1 MSEVC
6 PNKLSH
12 DSISRWLKDKKFQPK
27 EVFETVTHYVDIDE
41 PCVLIIDDTTLSKT
55 HSKKIELV
63 NYQYSGNVHDIV
75 AGIGLV
81 NLLWYGLN
89 SEQYVPVDYR
99 IYDRNSDGK
108 TKNTHCIEMLKLSQN
123 RGFNPQVVVMD
134 SWYSGLKNLKSIR
147 DMGLYFVTTLRKN
160 RKVNRNETLEN
171 LDISDEGLNIH
182 LRGYGFVTAFKFV
195 AKNGRVD
202 YVITNMEDSSR
213 NDVEKIMKIRWK
225 IEVYHSELKQTC
237 GLERCQSRNARA
249 QRNHIFM
256 SIYAWLNKFKRRMK
270 DNTSFYLQDW
280 EIIKPA
286 ITLNMRHIL
295 TNS

>member
-1 MSEVC
+1 M
-6 PNKLSH
+6 
-12 DSISRWLKDKKFQPK
+12 
-27 EVFETVTHYVDIDE
+27 
-41 PCVLIIDDTTLSKT
+41 
-55 HSKKIELV
+55 
-63 NYQYSGNVHDIV
+63 

-99 IYDRNSDGK
+99 TYDRNSDGK
-108 TKNTHCIEMLKLSQN
+108 TKNTHCVEMLKLSQS
-123 RGFNPQVVVMD
+123 RSFNPQVVVMD

-160 RKVNRNETLEN
+160 RKVNRNETLEDS
-171 LDISDEGLNIH
+171 DIPDEGLNMH
-182 LRGYGFVTAFKFV
+182 LRGYGFVTVFKFP

-202 YVITNMEDSSR
+202 YVVTNMEDPSR
-213 NDVEKIMKIRWK
+213 NDVEKIMKVRWK
-225 IEVYHSELKQTC
+225 VEVYHRELKQTC
-237 GLERCQSRNARA
+237 GLERRQSRNARA

-270 DNTSFYLQDW
+270 DNTSFYLQDR

-295 TNS
+295 TNNLLQNS